1 MGHSMLG
8 QPSRHCQ
15 SGEISPPAARG
26 RCQGEIVL
34 CFALRVSFAANW
46 ASSIAWAVLEFPR
59 NQPGRATP
67 PFGSTAEFDPR
78 GGRLSPASGTV
89 MPETQVRDGRN
100 GHARTLTARTG

>member
-8 QPSRHCQ
+8 QPSSHCQ

-34 CFALRVSFAANW
+34 CFALR
-46 ASSIAWAVLEFPR
+46 EFRRELGLIDCLGGTRVPR
-59 NQPGRATP
+59 NQPGRATS

-89 MPETQVRDGRN
+89 MPETQVRDGGN
-100 GHARTLTARTG
+100 GHARTQTARTG